1 MSCRA
6 VRAHA
11 KHRIAV
17 REALI
22 ELLESPVIES
32 NTVGRSVLSST
43 SGDENVPFDKPVI
56 EIASNPHLAPLI
68 NPGARPIVWETKIK
82 KPEAQNYCSVLDP
95 ISAAGQ
101 EQLCVFLGK
110 CHVF

>member
-17 REALI
+17 RDALI

-32 NTVGRSVLSST
+32 DTVGRSVLSST
-43 SGDENVPFDKPVI
+43 FGDENVPFDKPVI
-56 EIASNPHLAPLI
+56 EIVSNPHLAPLI
-68 NPGARPIVWETKIK
+68 NPGPRPIVWEAKLK
-82 KPEAQNYCSVLDP
+82 RVQSYRSVLDP
-95 ISAAGQ
+95 ISTAGQ
-101 EQLCVFLGK
+101 EQLCNCF
-110 CHVF
+110 

>member
-11 KHRIAV
+11 KHRIAI

-22 ELLESPVIES
+22 ELLETPVIDS
-32 NTVGRSVLSST
+32 NSVGRSVLTST
-43 SGDENVPFDKPVI
+43 FGEDNVPFDKPVI

-68 NPGARPIVWETKIK
+68 NPGARPIVWETKLK
-82 KPEAQNYCSVLDP
+82 RAQSYRSVLDP
-95 ISAAGQ
+95 ISTAGQ
-101 EQLCVFLGK
+101 EQLCNFFGK